1 MDRLEALS
9 PLDGRYR
16 DHLEK
21 LAEIFCEK
29 GLMQYRILVE
39 AEYLIALSE
48 HPETDLRNFG
58 EEEKR
63 RLIHQQHLTII
74 DARIIKMIEIA
85 GHGDR
90 KATHHDVKAI
100 EYFLKD
106 HLGTTSLRDVTEW
119 IHFALTSEDITN
131 IAYALKLRDALEKII
146 IPLLNRIYH
155 IIEGKAR
162 EYKSVAM
169 LARTHEQ
176 PASPTTLGKEFKV
189 FAERLKRQL
198 NKLKHFEVL
207 TKLNSATGNYNAH
220 YAAYPNID
228 WIQFSQDFIESFNK
242 NHTIRLMP
250 NLFTTQIEPHDTY
263 AELFDIM
270 RRINIIL
277 YSFQQ
282 NIRRYIG
289 DEWLVQKS
297 TTGEIHSSTMP
308 HKINPKELENAK
320 GNLKI
325 ANALFNCFSTEL
337 PVSELQRELSDSTIE
352 RNFGTALGYCVIS
365 YQNILQGLEKVTP
378 DEIEMKHAL
387 EKHPEIISEAIQTI
401 LRREGLETPYEK
413 LHAMMQKKKMTRE
426 DINQFIDNLKITE
439 NLKVELHAINAANFT
454 GLAAK
459 LADMD

>member
-16 DHLEK
+16 NHLEK
-21 LAEIFCEK
+21 LTKIFCEK
-29 GLMQYRILVE
+29 GLMQYRILIE
-39 AEYLIALSE
+39 TEYLIALSE
-48 HPETDLRNFG
+48 HPETDLRKFS

-63 RLIHQQHLTII
+63 HLRHQQHLITI

-85 GHGDR
+85 GYKGR
-90 KATHHDVKAI
+90 KATHHDAKAI

-106 HLGTTSLRDVTEW
+106 HLGATSLKDIIEW
-119 IHFALTSEDITN
+119 VHFALTSEDVTN
-131 IAYALKLRDALEKII
+131 IAYALMLRDAIEKII
-146 IPLLNRIYH
+146 IPLLNSVYNV
-155 IIEGKAR
+155 IEGKAR
-162 EYKSVAM
+162 EYKNIAM

-198 NKLKHFEVL
+198 NQLKHFEVL
-207 TKLNSATGNYNAH
+207 AKLNSATGNYNAH
-220 YAAYPNID
+220 YAAYPEVD
-228 WIQFSQDFIESFNK
+228 WIQFSQNFIQSFNK
-242 NHTIRLMP
+242 NHTIRLVP
-250 NLFTTQIEPHDTY
+250 NLFTTQIESHDTY

-277 YSFQQ
+277 YAFQQ

-289 DEWLVQKS
+289 DGWLVQKTAS
-297 TTGEIHSSTMP
+297 GEIHSSTMP

-337 PVSELQRELSDSTIE
+337 PVSELQRDLSDSTIE

-378 DEIEMKHAL
+378 DEIEMTYAL

-401 LRREGLETPYEK
+401 LRREGLENPYEK
-413 LHAMMQKKKMTRE
+413 LHVLTQKKKIRE
-426 DINQFIDNLKITE
+426 EDLKQFINSLNITE
-439 NLKVELHAINAANFT
+439 NLKAELNAFNPLNYT

-459 LADMD
+459 LAEMD